1 MAPVVKAV
9 RLRAATSVVGLG
21 TFASRVAGLL
31 REVAMAAVF
40 GAGATADVFFVAY
53 RIPNTLRRLLA
64 EGGATV
70 AVQPAYAELVGGDE
84 AARRRFEAAVFGLT
98 RRVLLVVGLVLLVA
112 APWIVPLFAAGFTPG
127 GERHA
132 EAVLLLRVLVPYVWF
147 VGLMGLGMG
156 LLAVLGR
163 FFTAAIGQAVLNVVF
178 IGGAVGAWIWTPP
191 GWPRTVWL
199 AVASVVGMGLWW
211 AMIAR
216 DLRRAGVVTEG
227 AWDPQAPGLAE
238 TTRLLVPAVAGLA
251 VYQLQVAVGTQFASF
266 LPVGGVSALSYA
278 DRLVQFPLSM
288 LGTAVGTVALPL
300 FSRARAEGA
309 SIAEPLG
316 DALGWMMFL
325 VLPATVGLFLVREP
339 LVAVVFQ
346 HGAFDAAA
354 TTRTAA
360 ALAGYA
366 VALVP
371 AALSRV
377 LMPALYAGRDMKTP
391 VFAGLAAL
399 AVQAALSW
407 LLYAHDVL
415 GLALATAAGSAV
427 QSIWLARELWR
438 RGDRPRGAGG
448 SLGRS
453 LLATAAMTAGVVAVD
468 QLLGP
473 RSPWLALPVLGGAG
487 VVAYAGACLA
497 LRHPE
502 ADRLRAVIRRR
513 FRQGGSA

>member
-21 TFASRVAGLL
+21 TFLSRLAGLG

-40 GAGATADVFFVAY
+40 GAGLSADIFFVAY

-64 EGGATV
+64 EGGVTV
-70 AVQPAYAELVGGDE
+70 AVQPVYAGLLADDQ
-84 AARRRFEAAVFGLT
+84 ARRRYERAVFGLT
-98 RRVLLVVGLVLLVA
+98 RLVLALVALLLFVA

-127 GERHA
+127 GAAHA
-132 EAVLLLRVLVPYVWF
+132 EAVLLLRLLVPYVWF

-163 FFTAAIGQAVLNVVF
+163 FFTAAVGQGVLNLVF
-178 IGGAVGAWIWTPP
+178 IAGALSVWWWVPA
-191 GWPRTVWL
+191 GWPATTML
-199 AVASVVGMGLWW
+199 AVASVIGMGLWW

-216 DLRRAGVVTEG
+216 DLRKAGVETRGTLDVR
-227 AWDPQAPGLAE
+227 APGVDEAA
-238 TTRLLVPAVAGLA
+238 RLLLPAVAGLA

-266 LPVGGVSALSYA
+266 LPAGGVSALSYA

-300 FSRARAEGA
+300 FSRARSEGL
-309 SIAEPLG
+309 SLAEPLG
-316 DALGWMMFL
+316 DAIGWVMFL
-325 VLPATVGLFLVREP
+325 VLPATVGLWLVADP
-339 LVAVVFQ
+339 LVTVVFQ

-354 TTRTAA
+354 SARTAA

-366 VALVP
+366 AALVP

-377 LMPALYAGRDMKTP
+377 LMPALYADRDMKTP

-399 AVQAALSW
+399 LVQATLSY
-407 LLYAHDVL
+407 LLFEHDVF

-427 QSIWLARELWR
+427 QVLWLSGILLAR
-438 RGDRPRGAGG
+438 GQRPRGMSASVIRTSVATLGMAAAVLGLRGLVAG
-448 SLGRS
+448 
-453 LLATAAMTAGVVAVD
+453 T
-468 QLLGP
+468 
-473 RSPWLALPVLGGAG
+473 SPWLQLPLLAGGGA
-487 VVAYAGACLA
+487 AGYGLACAA
-497 LRHPE
+497 LGHPE
-502 ADRLRAVIRRR
+502 MRRLREVAARRR
-513 FRQGGSA
+513 RRGRN

>member
-21 TFASRVAGLL
+21 TFISRLAGLA

-40 GAGATADVFFVAY
+40 GAGLSADIFFVAY

-64 EGGATV
+64 EGGVTV
-70 AVQPAYAELVGGDE
+70 AVQPVYAGLLGDDD
-84 AARRRFEAAVFGLT
+84 ARRRFERAVFGLT
-98 RRVLLVVGLVLLVA
+98 RLVLAATALLLFVA
-112 APWIVPLFAAGFTPG
+112 APWIIPLFAAGFTPG
-127 GERHA
+127 GAAHA
-132 EAVLLLRVLVPYVWF
+132 EAVLLLRLLVPYVWF

-163 FFTAAIGQAVLNVVF
+163 FFTAAVGQAVLNVVF
-178 IGGAVGAWIWTPP
+178 IVGALSVWWWVPP
-191 GWPRTVWL
+191 GWPATTML

-211 AMIAR
+211 ALIAR
-216 DLRRAGVVTEG
+216 DLRRAGVG
-227 AWDPQAPGLAE
+227 AGGSFDVQAPGVAD
-238 TTRLLVPAVAGLA
+238 TTRLLLPAVAGLA

-266 LPVGGVSALSYA
+266 LPEGGVSALNYA

-300 FSRARAEGA
+300 FSRARAEGR
-309 SIAEPLG
+309 SLGEPLG
-316 DALGWMMFL
+316 DAIGWVMFL
-325 VLPATVGLFLVREP
+325 VLPATVGLWLVADP

-354 TTRTAA
+354 SARTAA
-360 ALAGYA
+360 ALVGYA
-366 VALVP
+366 AALVP

-377 LMPALYAGRDMKTP
+377 LMPALYADRDMRTP

-399 AVQAALSW
+399 TVQAVLSF
-407 LLYAHDVL
+407 LLFDRDVL

-427 QSIWLARELWR
+427 QMVWLAAILRQ
-438 RGDRPRGAGG
+438 RGAAPRGAAG
-448 SLGRS
+448 SVARS
-453 LLATAAMTAGVVAVD
+453 AAATSIMTIAVLAVAGW
-468 QLLGP
+468 LEG
-473 RSPWLALPVLGGAG
+473 RSPWLTLPALGVAG
-487 VVAYAGACLA
+487 VAAYAAACLA

-502 ADRLRAVIRRR
+502 ADRLRAVLGRR
-513 FRQGGSA
+513 FANRGSA

>member
-21 TFASRVAGLL
+21 TFLSRLAGLG

-40 GAGATADVFFVAY
+40 GAGLSADIFFVAY

-64 EGGATV
+64 EGGVTV
-70 AVQPAYAELVGGDE
+70 AVQPVYAGLLADE
-84 AARRRFEAAVFGLT
+84 EARRRYERAVFGLT
-98 RRVLLVVGLVLLVA
+98 RLVLGLVGLLLFVA

-127 GERHA
+127 GAAHT
-132 EAVLLLRVLVPYVWF
+132 EAVLLLRLLVPYVWF

-163 FFTAAIGQAVLNVVF
+163 FFTAAVGQGVLNLVF
-178 IGGAVGAWIWTPP
+178 IAGALSVWWWVPP
-191 GWPRTVWL
+191 GWPATTML
-199 AVASVVGMGLWW
+199 AVASVIGMGLWW
-211 AMIAR
+211 AMISR
-216 DLRRAGVVTEG
+216 DLHRAGVGTRGSLDVH
-227 AWDPQAPGLAE
+227 APGIGEAA
-238 TTRLLVPAVAGLA
+238 RLLLPAVAGLA

-300 FSRARAEGA
+300 FSRARSEGLA
-309 SIAEPLG
+309 LAEPLG
-316 DALGWMMFL
+316 DALGWVMFL
-325 VLPATVGLFLVREP
+325 VLPATVGLWLVADP
-339 LVAVVFQ
+339 LVTVVFQ

-354 TTRTAA
+354 SARTAA

-366 VALVP
+366 AALVP

-377 LMPALYAGRDMKTP
+377 LMPALYADRDMKTP

-399 AVQAALSW
+399 LVQAALSY
-407 LLYAHDVL
+407 LLFEYDVL

-427 QSIWLARELWR
+427 QVLWLSGILFAR
-438 RGDRPRGAGG
+438 GQRPRGMTASLIRTAAATLGMTATVFGLRALAGG
-448 SLGRS
+448 MAPWLQLL
-453 LLATAAMTAGVVAVD
+453 LLAGGGVAIYG
-468 QLLGP
+468 L
-473 RSPWLALPVLGGAG
+473 
-487 VVAYAGACLA
+487 ACLA
-497 LRHPE
+497 LGHPE
-502 ADRLRAVIRRR
+502 MGRLREVAARRQR
-513 FRQGGSA
+513 RMST